1 MTTTTT
7 TAESE
12 AFLAA
17 VREQLSDLP
26 EEERTD
32 LLEDLAQHLS
42 DITAD
47 RAEDG
52 PSLVKLLGEPEQ
64 YAAEL
69 RAAADLPPRT
79 APVVT
84 KESFTARL
92 GRSGPVRLVQ
102 KLWRKPYVKPVR
114 EFVPQLRPAW
124 WALRGYLLIALPA
137 LASPNSTD
145 DFPIPAV
152 GGSNFLGFLFVIAAV
167 VASVWLGMHPG
178 GKWRR
183 RLTIAGN
190 AILVMF
196 ALGMMS
202 EVDHRMSGETQFVSA
217 SGGPPYRLS
226 SPHGPVTNIYPYAAD
241 GTPLKDVLLYDQD
254 GRPLR
259 TEMQLWWADHCERA
273 VAVPRA
279 ADGVGVEFSYP
290 KSYVLTGNNGA
301 MPCNVE
307 GYNPKVPLPAFAQTP
322 APSATAAPGET
333 AGQQPAAA
341 EAFPTPEA
349 VQSPVALP
357 EGGTTPAPAV
367 P

>member
-17 VREQLSDLP
+17 VKEQLSDLP

-32 LLEDLAQHLS
+32 LLEDLAQHLA

-52 PSLVKLLGEPEQ
+52 PSLTTLLGEPEQ

-69 RAAADLPPRT
+69 RAAADLPPRA

-84 KESFTARL
+84 KESFGARL
-92 GRSGPVRLVQ
+92 GRSAPVRWSQ
-102 KLWRKPYVKPVR
+102 KLWRNPRVTPVR

-124 WALRGYLLIALPA
+124 WVLRGYLLVALPA
-137 LASPNSTD
+137 LSSPNSTD
-145 DFPIPAV
+145 DFPVPAV
-152 GGSNFLGFLFVIAAV
+152 GGSNFLGLLFVVAAV
-167 VASVWLGMHPG
+167 VASVWLGKHPG

-183 RLTIAGN
+183 RLTVAGN
-190 AILVMF
+190 AFLVMF
-196 ALGMMS
+196 ALGMLS
-202 EVDHRMSGETQFVSA
+202 EVDHRMTGGPRFVS
-217 SGGPPYRLS
+217 STGVPSQVHRLS
-226 SPHGPVTNIYPYAAD
+226 SPYGPVTNIYPYASD

-259 TEMQLWWADHCERA
+259 SEVQLWWADRCERA
-273 VAVPRA
+273 VSYPRA
-279 ADGVGVEFSYP
+279 ADGVGVEHSYP
-290 KSYVLTGNNGA
+290 KDYLLTGANGA
-301 MPCNVE
+301 LSCNAE
-307 GYNPKVPLPAFAQTP
+307 GYIPQVPIPTF
-322 APSATAAPGET
+322 PGSPGQAE
-333 AGQQPAAA
+333 QQPAS
-341 EAFPTPEA
+341 E
-349 VQSPVALP
+349 LP
-357 EGGTTPAPAV
+357 EVPPSPAASPAPAV

>member
-32 LLEDLAQHLS
+32 LLEDLAQHLA

-47 RAEDG
+47 RADDG
-52 PSLVKLLGEPEQ
+52 PPLTTLLGEPEQ

-92 GRSGPVRLVQ
+92 GRSGPVRLSQ
-102 KLWRKPYVKPVR
+102 RLWRNPYVRPVR

-124 WALRGYLLIALPA
+124 WVLRGYLVGALPA
-137 LASPNSTD
+137 IAAPNSTD

-152 GGSNFLGFLFVIAAV
+152 GGSNFLGFLFVLGAI
-167 VASVWLGMHPG
+167 VASVWLGKHPG
-178 GKWRR
+178 GRWRR
-183 RLTIAGN
+183 RAVIAGN
-190 AILVMF
+190 ALLVMF
-196 ALGMMS
+196 ALGLVS
-202 EVDHRMSGETQFVSA
+202 EVDHRMT
-217 SGGPPYRLS
+217 GGPQFASSTGVPSEVPRLS
-226 SPHGPVTNIYPYAAD
+226 SPHGPVTNIYPYASD

-259 TEMQLWWADHCERA
+259 SEIQHWWADRCQRA
-273 VAVPRA
+273 VSYPQA
-279 ADGVGVEFSYP
+279 ADGVGVEHSYP
-290 KSYVLTGNNGA
+290 KSYLLTGSNGSLA
-301 MPCNVE
+301 CNADGYTPQVPIPTFPATPGNVAPQAEQQATGSGPGAAE
-307 GYNPKVPLPAFAQTP
+307 GAPAAPEVPAAPQPVP
-322 APSATAAPGET
+322 APEAP
-333 AGQQPAAA
+333 
-341 EAFPTPEA
+341 
-349 VQSPVALP
+349 PVP
-357 EGGTTPAPAV
+357 
-367 P
+367 